1 MDNLKKGN
9 SWGSFLMNLAEMH
22 TLAQGPLD
30 ELVVAIQEVISDVDV
45 KTERANRDFDA
56 RTNQHQTDVR
66 RYTDLISEAN
76 RNIAETHELIDN
88 ILIP

>member
-1 MDNLKKGN
+1 
-9 SWGSFLMNLAEMH
+9 MNLAEMH

-30 ELVVAIQEVISDVDV
+30 ELIVAIQEVISDVEV
-45 KTERANRDFDA
+45 KTERAHRDFDA
-56 RTNQHQTDVR
+56 RTQQHQTDVR

-88 ILIP
+88 ILIPQRE